1 MIIELFNK
9 YSISELIIFLV
20 IFCLAVKEIV
30 NLIDWAKERFG
41 KNINK
46 EIEEKEKEKDI
57 QRQLDDIVTEN
68 KTIKDTL
75 NALENQMNKLAERV
89 NLLISSDKDDIK
101 AYITER
107 HHFFCYKQEW
117 IDDYSLDC
125 LEKRYEHYKAE
136 GGNSFVLDLMN
147 EIRRLPKQ
155 PLK

>member
-41 KNINK
+41 ENVNK
-46 EIEEKEKEKDI
+46 GMEEKEKEKDI

-68 KTIKDTL
+68 KIIKDTL

-107 HHFFCYKQEW
+107 HHFFCYKQGW

-125 LEKRYEHYKAE
+125 LEKRYEHYTAE
-136 GGNSFVLDLMN
+136 GGNSFVSDLMKD
-147 EIRRLPKQ
+147 IRQLPKQ
-155 PLK
+155 PRI

>member
-1 MIIELFNK
+1 MIIELFSK

-20 IFCLAVKEIV
+20 IFCLAVKEII

-107 HHFFCYKQEW
+107 HHFFCYKQGW

-125 LEKRYEHYKAE
+125 LEKRYEHYTAE
-136 GGNSFVLDLMN
+136 GGNSFVSDLMKD
-147 EIRRLPKQ
+147 IRQLPKQ
-155 PLK
+155 PRI